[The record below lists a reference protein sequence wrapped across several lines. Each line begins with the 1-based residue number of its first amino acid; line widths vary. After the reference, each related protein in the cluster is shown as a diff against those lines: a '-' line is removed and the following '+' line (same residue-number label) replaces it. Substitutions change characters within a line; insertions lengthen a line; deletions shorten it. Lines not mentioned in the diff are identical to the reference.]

1 MGQLTVR
8 LPAPHSA
15 QARVTKEAR
24 RFNVLACGRR
34 FGKTT
39 LGIDRMVQPALHGA
53 PTAWFAPSYK
63 MLADAWRE
71 VEHALDSVIAR
82 RSVQEHRLELVGGGS
97 VDMFSLDS
105 QDIARGRKYKLV
117 VIDE

>member
-15 QARVTKEAR
+15 QARVTEEAK

-39 LGIDRMVQPALHGA
+39 LGIDRMVQLNRPGF
-53 PTAWFAPSYK
+53 P
-63 MLADAWRE
+63 
-71 VEHALDSVIAR
+71 
-82 RSVQEHRLELVGGGS
+82 GGQ
-97 VDMFSLDS
+97 LT
-105 QDIARGRKYKLV
+105 
-117 VIDE
+117 